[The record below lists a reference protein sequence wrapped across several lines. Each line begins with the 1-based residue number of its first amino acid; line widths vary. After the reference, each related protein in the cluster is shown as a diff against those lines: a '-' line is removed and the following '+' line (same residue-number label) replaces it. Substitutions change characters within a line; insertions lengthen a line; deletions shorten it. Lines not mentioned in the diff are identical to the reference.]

1 MLRQLFAHTLR
12 SFSWIVG
19 LWVLFLIFT
28 VISMFFRWDYLEY
41 YLYSLRPAQD
51 SNSFS
56 LNPLH
61 ILLNV
66 TYNFVA
72 YNINYKTR
80 LFRGLWPSAS
90 RSASLFNGELWLRVI
105 VIATE
110 EFSRY
115 LRELFVV
122 VFVSLWISENTGE
135 LPFLLSSDAF
145 NLCRV
150 SFSGASLAEGT
161 TTTLNRLI
169 SHR

>member
-1 MLRQLFAHTLR
+1 MGMLRQLLAHTLR

-28 VISMFFRWDYLEY
+28 VISLFFRWDSLEY
-41 YLYSLRPAQD
+41 YLYSLGRKHS
-51 SNSFS
+51 SNGFS

-72 YNINYKTR
+72 YNMNYKTR
-80 LFRGLWPSAS
+80 LLRGVWPSAS
-90 RSASLFNGELWLRVI
+90 RSASLFNGELWLQVI

-115 LRELFVV
+115 LREVFVV
-122 VFVSLWISENTGE
+122 VFVSLWVSENAGE
-135 LPFLLSSDAF
+135 LPFPSCDAS

-150 SFSGASLAEGT
+150 SYHCG
-161 TTTLNRLI
+161 
-169 SHR
+169 